1 MDETIKAKESESD
14 FAPEQLAAWVG
25 LDWAD
30 QEHEISLYDVATG
43 EIESY
48 SLKHRPEVLQAW
60 LGKLRS
66 RYVGR
71 RVAIVLEQ
79 SRGAILYAL
88 MNHDF
93 VVLYPVNPQSLAS
106 YRKAFYPSGGK
117 DDPVDAELLMEMV
130 RKHPKRFRPWLPE
143 DEETR
148 SLRLLVEG
156 RRKLVNQQTRLTN
169 QITSHLKNYYP
180 QALDLVGEIN
190 SLQACEFLRRWP
202 TLEKLKMVRPATLKK
217 FYMSWGRPKRE
228 TIEQRV
234 EAVAA
239 AIPLTRDAA
248 VVLAGSMMVK
258 ALIHQLA
265 PLIESIEQFDDE
277 IKQLFAKHPDRFL
290 FESLPG
296 AGQVLAPRLLAA
308 FGADRDRFETAAE
321 VQNLSGIA
329 PVIERS
335 GKQYWVHWRWNCP
348 KFLRQTFH
356 EFAAQTVISCD
367 WAKAFY
373 DRMREKGKGHHA
385 AIRALAFKW
394 IRIIF
399 RCWKSRIPYQE
410 AIFLD
415 AIQRRGSELSKRAQT
430 ITELRTAKRL
440 ARRSAQIAESPCE

>member
-1 MDETIKAKESESD
+1 MDETNKAKKSENE

-48 SLKHRPEVLQAW
+48 SLKHTPEVLQEW
-60 LGKLRS
+60 LGKLRL
-66 RYVGR
+66 RYGGH

-79 SRGAILYAL
+79 SRGAVLYAL
-88 MNHDF
+88 MNNDF

-130 RKHPKRFRPWLPE
+130 RKHSKRFRPWLPE
-143 DEETR
+143 DKETR

-180 QALDLVGEIN
+180 QALDLAGELN

-202 TLEKLKMVRPATLKK
+202 TLEKLKMARPATLKK
-217 FYMSWGRPKRE
+217 FYMSWGRPRRE
-228 TIEQRV
+228 TIEHRV

-239 AIPLTRDAA
+239 AIPLTRDPAI
-248 VVLAGSMMVK
+248 VLAESMMVK
-258 ALIHQLA
+258 ALIRQLA

-277 IKQLFAKHPDRFL
+277 IKQLFEKHPDRSL
-290 FESLPG
+290 FESFPG
-296 AGQVLAPRLLAA
+296 AGQALAPRLLAA
-308 FGADRDRFETAAE
+308 FGADRDRFEMAAQ

-356 EFAAQTVISCD
+356 EFAQQTVIYCD

-410 AIFLD
+410 GIFLE